1 MKINKT
7 ILVQVATIAFILFFP
22 LASSAQWSLPQSYG
36 LPTGTI
42 YYIIENILMWLLA
55 IFGFIGIIG
64 FAISGI
70 MYLLSA
76 GSSGMAENA
85 KKGMIYSII
94 GIVVGLGGFVIIQ
107 AIDAMLSGY
116 NSNF

>member
-1 MKINKT
+1 MRIKNVIFVSVLAA
-7 ILVQVATIAFILFFP
+7 ILLLPIA
-22 LASSAQWSLPQSYG
+22 SQAQWSLPQSYG

-55 IFGFIGIIG
+55 IFGFLGIIG
-64 FAISGI
+64 FAVSGI
-70 MYLLSA
+70 MYLISA
-76 GSSGMAENA
+76 GNSGMIEKA
-85 KKGMIYSII
+85 KSGMIYSII